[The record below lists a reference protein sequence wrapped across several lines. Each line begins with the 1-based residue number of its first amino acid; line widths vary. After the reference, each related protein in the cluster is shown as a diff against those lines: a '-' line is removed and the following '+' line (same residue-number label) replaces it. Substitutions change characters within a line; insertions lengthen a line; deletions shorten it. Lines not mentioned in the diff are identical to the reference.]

1 MNINIVLSNDKG
13 EIVIDKNYAS
23 YDEAVFGIKDI
34 RPMVLAVEQG
44 SDGVSICPE
53 CGTEYPFGEDA
64 RADAG
69 MKCGACQYSNGDI

>member
-1 MNINIVLSNDKG
+1 MIINLVLSNDKG
-13 EIVIDKNYAS
+13 EIVVDKTYAS
-23 YDEAVFGIKDI
+23 YEELLFGVKDI

-53 CGTEYPFGEDA
+53 CGTEYPFGEDP

-69 MKCGACQYSNGDI
+69 LKCQNCQYSNGD